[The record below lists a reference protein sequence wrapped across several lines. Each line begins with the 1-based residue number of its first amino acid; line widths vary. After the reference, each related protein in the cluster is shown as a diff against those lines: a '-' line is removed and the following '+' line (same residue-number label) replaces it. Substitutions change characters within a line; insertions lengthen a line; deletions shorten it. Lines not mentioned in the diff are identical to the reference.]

1 MCTVGVSIV
10 NNDKTWEFISENN
23 GQITINCCS
32 ISAKQIRLIEH
43 WR

>member
-23 GQITINCCS
+23 GQITIS